1 MEATE
6 IIQKIRQEAE
16 NKGISRY
23 RIARMVS
30 SADSQVKRWFEGENF
45 PNLEKLVQLAQA
57 VGLEIELKL
66 KPLQ

>member
-6 IIQKIRQEAE
+6 IIERIKREAE

-23 RIARMVS
+23 RIARTIG

-45 PNLEKLVQLAQA
+45 PNLEKLVQLAHA
-57 VGLEIELKL
+57 VGFEIELK
-66 KPLQ
+66 PLQ